1 MRGALDSRAGGRY
14 KREGGYGGGTGG
26 LTSLLEAEA
35 REVKVK
41 DST

>member
-1 MRGALDSRAGGRY
+1 MRGALDSRAGGR
-14 KREGGYGGGTGG
+14 KTGGEREWGAGGG